1 MYRLV
6 LALVFAV
13 AACGEPRPAAD
24 ASASLAPDAGTGS
37 HARDLGC
44 GPQICAPG
52 AALRATYEG
61 APATWPAARIDAD
74 VAYTELAAL
83 PRPARDGNDD
93 QADSAALVALGE
105 ALFHEPALSRS
116 GQISCASCHTPEL
129 AFTDR
134 VRTAFGHD
142 RQRGRRNTPTVLD
155 KAGQPHFMWDG
166 SAASLEAQ
174 AAGPITNPVEMA
186 AEPDRL
192 VARLAARP
200 AWRARFA
207 KAFET
212 DAADTANTA
221 AAQATDP
228 VRFERVTAALAAYQR
243 TLHRPTAF
251 DRFMA
256 GEHDRLDDQQIFGL
270 HLFRTKARCANCHM
284 GARLTDDRFHN
295 LGLHYYGR
303 AYEDQGRYGVT
314 GRPADMGAF
323 RTPSLRHVGDTAP
336 YMHNGLFP
344 TLVGVVNL
352 YNAGGARPSPRADQ
366 AQDPLF
372 PATSDRLRPLDLSR
386 QEVEAL
392 AAFLEAL

>member
-1 MYRLV
+1 MR
-6 LALVFAV
+6 
-13 AACGEPRPAAD
+13 D
-24 ASASLAPDAGTGS
+24 A
-37 HARDLGC
+37 
-44 GPQICAPG
+44 
-52 AALRATYEG
+52 YEG
-61 APATWPAARIDAD
+61 APETWPAAQIDAD
-74 VAYTELAAL
+74 VAYDELAAL
-83 PRPARDGNDD
+83 PRPERGGDE
-93 QADSAALVALGE
+93 ADSAALVALGE

-116 GQISCASCHTPEL
+116 GQISCASCHNPEL

-207 KAFET
+207 TAFEAEAPT
-212 DAADTANTA
+212 DAGAR
-221 AAQATDP
+221 QP

-243 TLHRPTAF
+243 SLHRPTAF

-303 AYEDQGRYGVT
+303 AYEDHGRYGVT

-352 YNAGGARPSPRADQ
+352 YNAGGAHPSPRADQ

-392 AAFLEAL
+392 AAFLDAL